1 MNLPK
6 MPVERCEEEDL
17 KSMEAPQFQHTGFFI
32 NPSWHMFQS
41 CTNFI
46 DMFLA
51 IRLWFNMRDTNI
63 DGLECVDYTLSFS
76 ILVLNYSILY
86 HAYLYIYINHD
97 ILSCIYIL
105 QVCGICCIPTCCPF
119 FAHQERL
126 SKTPKKRQ

>member
-97 ILSCIYIL
+97 ILSCIYIYCRFVAFVVSQPVVL
-105 QVCGICCIPTCCPF
+105 FLRIRKG
-119 FAHQERL
+119 
-126 SKTPKKRQ
+126 

>member
-1 MNLPK
+1 

-86 HAYLYIYINHD
+86 HIYIYT
-97 ILSCIYIL
+97 STMIYYHVYIYCRFVAFVVSQPVVL
-105 QVCGICCIPTCCPF
+105 FLRIRKG
-119 FAHQERL
+119 
-126 SKTPKKRQ
+126 